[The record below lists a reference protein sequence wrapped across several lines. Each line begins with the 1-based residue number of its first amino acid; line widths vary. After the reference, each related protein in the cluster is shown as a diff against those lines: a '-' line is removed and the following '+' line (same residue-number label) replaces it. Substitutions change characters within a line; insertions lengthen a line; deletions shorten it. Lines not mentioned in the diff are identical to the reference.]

1 MIPVWCS
8 ILCWLIAYTYIYIK
22 YIHIYIYTIYIYIHH
37 IYIYI
42 HIHIHIYRY
51 RFQRWDQWHPHS
63 AFVFQH
69 IPMYDRL
76 VICYIYIYLLH
87 VSPFLGDIV
96 IQNIQIRF
104 YPSHVL
110 LHRPARCQVPRWA
123 VAVAVYRFLSGQ
135 VFIQKCFFFLPR
147 KHTKTM
153 GLGVPQFK
161 KTTILWSLA
170 TASEITASWWKTM
183 VWSKN
188 RCSMNQQGSGF
199 LHKMTFSMKWLRGG
213 RARTSRGTGTN
224 QFGILYKFALK
235 RQRSRSTG
243 VELSGMWS
251 IKPMTPCAFVN
262 DCSHHAQWI
271 SWLWVARPLFFR
283 ISLDKANHFQ
293 AILFEMLSKGW
304 FGYGSKLLTPKMHG
318 LRS

>member
-1 MIPVWCS
+1 MTGW
-8 ILCWLIAYTYIYIK
+8 W
-22 YIHIYIYTIYIYIHH
+22 
-37 IYIYI
+37 
-42 HIHIHIYRY
+42 
-51 RFQRWDQWHPHS
+51 
-63 AFVFQH
+63 FV
-69 IPMYDRL
+69 
-76 VICYIYIYLLH
+76 IYIYLLH

-123 VAVAVYRFLSGQ
+123 VAVAVYRLLSGQ
-135 VFIQKCFFFLPR
+135 VFIQKCFFFFKPR

-262 DCSHHAQWI
+262 DSLWMFPSCS
-271 SWLWVARPLFFR
+271 V
-283 ISLDKANHFQ
+283 N
-293 AILFEMLSKGW
+293 
-304 FGYGSKLLTPKMHG
+304 LLALG
-318 LRS
+318 GEALVF